1 MESWKLYLEE
11 GKVYVMEN
19 FNVIGNNDE
28 FKLAGH
34 VFKLKCHLTTIF
46 KTTDTQIVARGYHF
60 IPIKSIIHETATNNE
75 LIGNNCL

>member
-1 MESWKLYLEE
+1 
-11 GKVYVMEN
+11 MEN
-19 FNVIGNNDE
+19 FNVISNNDE